1 MDNNIAPPY
10 NPYTLY
16 TDGCTTLECLQTLAA
31 PSSLQQGQT
40 FDRLTARLHGGRRGR
55 KGSKKNGRKSRKMR
69 GRKVRGG
76 GDEPALYPSQ
86 FSSMLPLNYQM
97 RAAAQ
102 LGPVVDPP
110 TNKFAHN
117 YSGGA
122 RRKLK
127 AHGKMRK
134 GTKRHSKHRGGAS
147 WDPVNYPSQF
157 NETLPQELV
166 PLSRTGI
173 LDTSIADLAQFN
185 GKYGMLQSGGRR
197 GKKTRGR
204 KHRGGVAPAD
214 SSGMI
219 LPPDMEPAA
228 YLNPQWYTENLVIP
242 SFKGPDNSYALA
254 SYAQQAYENQIAYKN
269 HNPAAIP
276 VPPPPAMTGGRRS
289 RRSRRSRKSKKS
301 RRYRKSHKS
310 RR

>member
-86 FSSMLPLNYQM
+86 FSSMLPLDYQM

-122 RRKLK
+122 LRQLRKLK

-134 GTKRHSKHRGGAS
+134 GTKKHRGGAS
-147 WDPVNYPSQF
+147 WDPVAYPSQF

-166 PLSRTGI
+166 PLSRTSI

-185 GKYGMLQSGGRR
+185 GKYGMLQSGGKRNKR
-197 GKKTRGR
+197 KTHR
-204 KHRGGVAPAD
+204 KHRGGMAPVD

-228 YLNPQWYTENLVIP
+228 YLNPQWYTENLVVP
-242 SFKGPDNSYALA
+242 SYKAPDNSYALA
-254 SYAQQAYENQIAYKN
+254 SYAQQAYENQIAYRN

-276 VPPPPAMTGGRRS
+276 VPPPPGIGGGRRS
-289 RRSRRSRKSKKS
+289 RRNRNRNRKNRRSNKNRKS
-301 RRYRKSHKS
+301 RR
-310 RR
+310 

>member
-1 MDNNIAPPY
+1 MMY
-10 NPYTLY
+10 
-16 TDGCTTLECLQTLAA
+16 
-31 PSSLQQGQT
+31 
-40 FDRLTARLHGGRRGR
+40 R
-55 KGSKKNGRKSRKMR
+55 
-69 GRKVRGG
+69 RKVRGG

-86 FSSMLPLNYQM
+86 FSSMLPLNDQM

-102 LGPVVDPP
+102 LGPVIDPP
-110 TNKFAHN
+110 TNKFAPN

-122 RRKLK
+122 LRQLRKLK
-127 AHGKMRK
+127 AHGKMRS
-134 GTKRHSKHRGGAS
+134 RKHRGGAS

-166 PLSRTGI
+166 PLARTTI

-185 GKYGMLQSGGRR
+185 GKYGLLQSGGKRKGKTHRR
-197 GKKTRGR
+197 RR
-204 KHRGGVAPAD
+204 HRGGMAPVD

-228 YLNPQWYTENLVIP
+228 YLNPQWYTENLVVP
-242 SFKGPDNSYALA
+242 SYKAPDNSYALA
-254 SYAQQAYENQIAYKN
+254 SYAQQAYENQIAYRN

-276 VPPPPAMTGGRRS
+276 VPPPPGIGGGRRS
-289 RRSRRSRKSKKS
+289 RKHRRSNKNRKSKKS
-301 RRYRKSHKS
+301 RCYRK